1 MFIDFRKIIV
11 YSQSTINTLSS
22 LTWGSTHLWC
32 YDTPRVHNNFPRFHF
47 YSWCHNAQLYAEI
60 RNFFFFIKILLMHFI
75 KKKQKKKTKEITHV
89 LKGPV
94 IIQRFYGNPFA
105 SSTVVPTSMTNDEGS
120 SRVVSSPLFSQ
131 YKFP

>member
-32 YDTPRVHNNFPRFHF
+32 YNTPRVHNNFPRFHF

-60 RNFFFFIKILLMHFI
+60 RKIFFLLKYYSCISSRKTKI
-75 KKKQKKKTKEITHV
+75 KTKEITHV

-131 YKFP
+131 YKFS

>member
-1 MFIDFRKIIV
+1 MILREYTIIFLDFISIHGV
-11 YSQSTINTLSS
+11 TM
-22 LTWGSTHLWC
+22 
-32 YDTPRVHNNFPRFHF
+32 HNFMQKFVN
-47 YSWCHNAQLYAEI
+47 
-60 RNFFFFIKILLMHFI
+60 FFFIKILLMHFI